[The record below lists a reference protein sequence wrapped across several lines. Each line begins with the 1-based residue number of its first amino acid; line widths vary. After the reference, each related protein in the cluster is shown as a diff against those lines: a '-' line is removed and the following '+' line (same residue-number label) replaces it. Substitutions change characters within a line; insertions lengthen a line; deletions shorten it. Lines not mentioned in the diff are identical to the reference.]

1 MLAKSWQAPAA
12 LLQNTRPPI
21 RVMYTMS
28 HITPYRNIPVE
39 QQEDLAHL
47 AAQAHGLYLR
57 LRDRLGTDADYYPV
71 VRQAYA
77 RYRRRVAHLHPPVA
91 SL

>member
-1 MLAKSWQAPAA
+1 MLARSWQEPATVR
-12 LLQNTRPPI
+12 QNTPPSL
-21 RVMYTMS
+21 RVMETMS
-28 HITPYRNIPVE
+28 HITSYRNIPIE

-71 VRQAYA
+71 VQHAYA

-91 SL
+91 TL

>member
-1 MLAKSWQAPAA
+1 MLAKSWHDATTIV
-12 LLQNTRPPI
+12 QNTRTPM
-21 RVMYTMS
+21 RVITTMS
-28 HITPYRNIPVE
+28 HITSYRNIPIE

-71 VRQAYA
+71 VKHAYA
-77 RYRRRVAHLHPPVA
+77 RYRRRVAHLHP
-91 SL
+91 SITRQ